1 MEMQFVQ
8 WSRLNQ
14 TVAESVKKTSTVNKN
29 LMMSLS
35 QQQMDIM
42 GIYMEGGIK
51 QMQTLTRPPRDL
63 QSTLTTQT
71 ELLQEFNKKLL
82 NNFRV
87 TFEIVMDARQEMSK
101 LYQKNLQSLRNQWTR
116 PEAERETIALEQ
128 MATPAPIVA
137 VAAAAETVAQAE
149 QAVIDMTPA
158 VVTTVTEEVTTA
170 VVETVTTAEAT
181 VSTAPVE
188 IQSEIQVEPAK
199 TIAEKATAPA
209 RPASTRGRARK
220 TR

>member
-14 TVAESVKKTSTVNKN
+14 TVTESVKKTSTVNKN
-29 LMMSLS
+29 LVMSLS

-51 QMQTLTRPPRDL
+51 QMQTLTRPSHDF
-63 QSTLTTQT
+63 QSTLATQT

-101 LYQKNLQSLRNQWTR
+101 LYQKNLQSLRNQWAR
-116 PEAERETIALEQ
+116 PEVERTTTRVELTL
-128 MATPAPIVA
+128 TPAPVMTTPEVIVETA
-137 VAAAAETVAQAE
+137 VAETVHVVAE
-149 QAVIDMTPA
+149 
-158 VVTTVTEEVTTA
+158 TVNTVAETA
-170 VVETVTTAEAT
+170 GVAASTLVEAMVETVEAA
-181 VSTAPVE
+181 VSADPVE
-188 IQSEIQVEPAK
+188 VQAEPAK
-199 TIAEKATAPA
+199 TMAEKATSPA
-209 RPASTRGRARK
+209 RPAPARGRAKK